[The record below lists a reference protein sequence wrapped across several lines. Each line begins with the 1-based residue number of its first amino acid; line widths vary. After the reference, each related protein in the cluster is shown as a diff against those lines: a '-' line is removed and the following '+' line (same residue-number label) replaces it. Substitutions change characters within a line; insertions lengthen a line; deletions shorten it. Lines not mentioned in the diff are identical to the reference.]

1 MIQTG
6 DARARTVAWG
16 NRNDAL
22 LGLLRSLTVRLTG
35 TVRSGGRSGA
45 SFTGT
50 GVIVRVDNA
59 VTHVV
64 TAKHN
69 LHVAATGTG
78 TAPGDLADLFRR
90 NIRVES
96 ATTPVVTSNIAS
108 VTLVDGDPENQGYD
122 VAVLRL
128 TSLAL
133 ADAVRALAGGVPAAL
148 SSPTWG
154 HGPDIVELPTLDE
167 AGTLLANG
175 ASLSDRQHGT
185 SYEDVQGFKADHDLV
200 QLGYGRVGPGREF
213 RFDYRVLPANALRDT
228 RYLPRSGEGLEEL
241 FTFVTTAED
250 TGLEGDSGGPVFA
263 VDKQAKRAALVG
275 VYCGANFFADRVD
288 TSDVI
293 TNNAFTIVDRTR
305 IGAMT

>member
-16 NRNDAL
+16 ERNDP
-22 LGLLRSLTVRLTG
+22 LLRLLNSLTVRLTG
-35 TVRSGGRSGA
+35 TVRSGKRGGA

-50 GVIVRVDNA
+50 GVIVRVQNA

-69 LHVAATGTG
+69 LHVAGTGTG

-90 NIRVES
+90 NVRVES
-96 ATTPVVTSNIAS
+96 ATAPVVTSEITS
-108 VTLVDGDPENQGYD
+108 IRLVDGDPENQGYD

-128 TSLAL
+128 TNPAL
-133 ADAVRALAGGVPAAL
+133 ADAVRALGTRVPGAL
-148 SSPTWG
+148 SSPRWG
-154 HGPDIVELPTLDE
+154 RGPEIVELLPLDE

-185 SYEDVQGFKADHDLV
+185 SYEDAQPFKADHDLV

-213 RFDYRVLPANALRDT
+213 RFGYRVLPANTLRDT
-228 RYLPRSGEGLEEL
+228 RYVPRSGEGLEEL
-241 FTFVTTAED
+241 FTFATTAED

-275 VYCGANFFADRVD
+275 VYCGANFFPDRVD
-288 TSDVI
+288 DSDAI
-293 TNNAFTIVDRTR
+293 TNNAITIVDTAR
-305 IGAMT
+305 IGALT